1 MTTGAV
7 ARDAFDEASDL
18 RDMTALGLVEKAVAL
33 REARRTVDMEL
44 RMVEAYIVQRM
55 EQMNVQALPII
66 EYDVRLT
73 TRGYDY
79 DVDALTAGLHGL
91 VADGELNAVLVTVT
105 KTSVDGW
112 ALRSLGIKY
121 KGRVLAAIEDARRP
135 KGNPSLEI
143 KPSKNQVRSE
153 T

>member
-18 RDMTALGLVEKAVAL
+18 RDMDALGLVEKAVAL
-33 REARRTVDMEL
+33 REARRTVNMEL

-55 EQMNVQALPII
+55 EQMNVQALPIT

-73 TRGYDY
+73 AREYEYDI
-79 DVDALTAGLHGL
+79 DTLTAGLSGL
-91 VADGELNAVLVTVT
+91 VADGEIKALLVTVT

-121 KGRVLAAIEDARRP
+121 KGRVLAVIEDARKP
-135 KGNPSLEI
+135 KGSPSLEI
-143 KPSKNQVRSE
+143 KPAKNQVRSA